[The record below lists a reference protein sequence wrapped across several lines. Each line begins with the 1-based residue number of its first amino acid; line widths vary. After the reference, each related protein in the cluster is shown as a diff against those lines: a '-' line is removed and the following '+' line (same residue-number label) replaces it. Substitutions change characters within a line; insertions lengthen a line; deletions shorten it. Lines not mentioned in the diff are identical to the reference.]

1 MSVNTI
7 PEVSHDETNTSV
19 TRIGCNIVRTQ
30 FIHKALQLAQ
40 LWTWLQPRVNTTVMP
55 DVGKRF

>member
-1 MSVNTI
+1 MNAYVFANNNLINNNMSVNTI

-30 FIHKALQLAQ
+30 FIHKALQLA
-40 LWTWLQPRVNTTVMP
+40 
-55 DVGKRF
+55 